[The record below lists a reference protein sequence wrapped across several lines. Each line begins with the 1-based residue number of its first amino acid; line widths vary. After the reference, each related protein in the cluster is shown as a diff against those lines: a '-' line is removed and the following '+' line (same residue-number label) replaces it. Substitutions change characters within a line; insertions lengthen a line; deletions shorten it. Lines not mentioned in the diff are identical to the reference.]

1 MSSFAVR
8 SSVLGAVHEV
18 DNSIFGGIGLV
29 GKRKLKHTDS
39 NIRSYQEKL
48 VKEDKVSNKE
58 EPYLAPEIQS
68 KLDKMKDLFDRGQ
81 VRIRAYDGFYIAC
94 HVFAYLSGKEKWYG
108 NNWLESHRRAANM
121 ICRGLGLSQIY
132 PGLDKY
138 ILEDSKDYAIDAP
151 GGKPIITKEVINEA
165 FRRFPV
171 EFSVKDSFED
181 GDSKP
186 IKVLHIEEDPV
197 VVEHPEDDIPEGTID
212 PEEADIISVVV
223 EPKEEKIKP
232 IFDFAKMDLVSED
245 MKSVTETQK
254 RKFEEAFGEFV
265 KDKSY
270 QLNRFPGGAIQL
282 VFNNGDGTFPT
293 YWIDPDV
300 AVGNGYMV
308 LGNYVTGN
316 PVMPLDTIP
325 VHSSEKEILKKV
337 LENPTYVLTPEEI
350 QRCMSHMFTNQKI
363 YSIVDM
369 SNMSNRLS
377 KLSEDEFRKLG
388 QKFTYIINSLSQNE
402 MGRLRVNSWKSIDKF
417 TMISDEKCKSPF
429 PGTTLVNYS
438 GVEVSVDKDT
448 VTIKFQGIPRV
459 EKIENYG
466 II

>member
-18 DNSIFGGIGLV
+18 DNSIFGGIGLM

-39 NIRSYQEKL
+39 NIRSYQEKI

-108 NNWLESHRRAANM
+108 NNWLESHKRAANM

-171 EFSVKDSFED
+171 EFSIKDNFFE
-181 GDSKP
+181 GEVSKP
-186 IKVLHIEEDPV
+186 IEVLYIEEDPV
-197 VVEHPEDDIPEGTID
+197 VVEHPEDDIPEGTVD

-223 EPKEEKIKP
+223 EPEEEKSEGGEIIKP
-232 IFDFAKMDLVSED
+232 IFDFGKMDLVSED
-245 MKSVTETQK
+245 TKSVTETQK
-254 RKFEEAFGEFV
+254 
-265 KDKSY
+265 
-270 QLNRFPGGAIQL
+270 
-282 VFNNGDGTFPT
+282 
-293 YWIDPDV
+293 
-300 AVGNGYMV
+300 
-308 LGNYVTGN
+308 
-316 PVMPLDTIP
+316 
-325 VHSSEKEILKKV
+325 
-337 LENPTYVLTPEEI
+337 
-350 QRCMSHMFTNQKI
+350 
-363 YSIVDM
+363 
-369 SNMSNRLS
+369 
-377 KLSEDEFRKLG
+377 
-388 QKFTYIINSLSQNE
+388 
-402 MGRLRVNSWKSIDKF
+402 
-417 TMISDEKCKSPF
+417 
-429 PGTTLVNYS
+429 
-438 GVEVSVDKDT
+438 
-448 VTIKFQGIPRV
+448 
-459 EKIENYG
+459 
-466 II
+466 